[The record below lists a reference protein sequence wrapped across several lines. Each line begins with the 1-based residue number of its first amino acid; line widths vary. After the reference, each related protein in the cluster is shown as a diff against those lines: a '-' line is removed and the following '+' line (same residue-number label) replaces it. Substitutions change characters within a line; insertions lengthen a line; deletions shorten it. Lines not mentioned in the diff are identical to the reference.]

1 VTPAVGSESRR
12 PLVAIAHGESSVSAM
27 KVAEAAEPV
36 CDLVWLVDSRELTEP
51 LMLRFL
57 RKLGTTI
64 DTAEMSED
72 DAAEALRACRPDG
85 IIAFAEYLIPTA
97 SAMASRLGLEYHDA
111 AVTRRLVDKFEQ
123 RQALQNGGLP
133 VPRFVAVPP
142 HPTPDDVEKL
152 AAAVSFPAVLKP
164 RRGAGSRDTV
174 LVDDAEQLRVVLC
187 EASTGADEP
196 MIVEEFLVGEST
208 STGPDFADY
217 LSVESVV
224 SAGTI
229 SHVAVTGRFP
239 PAEPF
244 RETGL
249 FIPSDIDQCLTQ
261 NVLDVATKAI
271 SALEIRIGFLHTEI
285 KLTPSGPKV
294 IEVNGRLGGSVP
306 EMAALAL
313 GINLFEL
320 SLRVALGE
328 HVVFHSLPP
337 TSGVGYLLSPH
348 SPQWA
353 RKVVSVDGLDRLG
366 DYSGVK
372 TLFLNRKPGDDID
385 WRKGSHEYVF
395 SVIGAAPDHAGLLAV
410 KKFVDEEVTVTYA

>member
-1 VTPAVGSESRR
+1 VTPAVGSEGRR
-12 PLVAIAHGESSVSAM
+12 PLLAIAHGESSVSAM

-72 DAAEALRACRPDG
+72 DAAAALRACHPDG

-97 SAMASRLGLEYHDA
+97 SAMASRLGLEYHDE

-123 RQALQNGGLP
+123 RQALQDGGLP
-133 VPRFVAVPP
+133 VPGFVVVPP
-142 HPTPDDVEKL
+142 RPTPDDVEKL
-152 AAAVSFPAVLKP
+152 AADVSFPVVLKP
-164 RRGAGSRDTV
+164 RRGAGSRDTI
-174 LVDDAEQLRVVLC
+174 LVDDAEQLRVALC

-249 FIPSDIDQCLTQ
+249 FIPSDIDRCLTQ
-261 NVLDVATKAI
+261 HVLDVATQAI
-271 SALEIRIGFLHTEI
+271 SALGIRIGFLHTEI

-320 SLRVALGE
+320 SLRVAVGE
-328 HVVFHSLPP
+328 HVVFDRLPA
-337 TSGVGYLLSPH
+337 TKGVGYLLSPH

-366 DYSGVK
+366 DYPGVK
-372 TLFLNRKPGDDID
+372 TIFLNRKPGDDID

-395 SVIGAAPDHAGLLAV
+395 SVIGAARDHAELLAV
-410 KKFVDEEVTVTYA
+410 KRFVDEEVTVTYA